1 MIGGLENFTRGQG
14 VVGVQTKDAG
24 SGFRD
29 DAIAGS
35 VGIERGLGGIEGSG
49 AGADVL
55 PGDGLIEGLGSG
67 SAAGIEVAIEEG
79 ASDEGEVCGER
90 ANINWLGI

>member
-1 MIGGLENFTRGQG
+1 MIGGLENLTRGQG
-14 VVGVQTKDAG
+14 VGGVQTKDAG

-49 AGADVL
+49 AADVL

-67 SAAGIEVAIEEG
+67 STAGIEVAIEEG